1 MDSIQ
6 EVEPSSIVNDV
17 SDINNKSFNMHSE
30 LKKLTHL
37 ERVQLYNKVR
47 IEEEQEQEKER
58 NELEKKEQEK
68 QMSNCNGNGNSNGNC
83 NMSNCRQIN
92 AQYQS
97 VFSELRGLRIQIQQL
112 QNEMQ
117 YLNNNNNIQNI
128 QNKSQLQRNN
138 FEEYENDDTCSIFS
152 LICDWMPI
160 WIFVSFILFTLTSKP
175 KLCSISGTGIGSC
188 PIAGLGEMFTKL

>member
-6 EVEPSSIVNDV
+6 EVEPSSIANDVTDV

-30 LKKLTHL
+30 LKKLSQL
-37 ERVQLYNKVR
+37 ERVQLYNKIR

-68 QMSNCNGNGNSNGNC
+68 QMSNCNGNGN
-83 NMSNCRQIN
+83 CRQMN
-92 AQYQS
+92 AQYQT

-160 WIFVSFILFTLTSKP
+160 WIFVSFILFALTSKP

>member
-6 EVEPSSIVNDV
+6 EVEPSSNVNEVND
-17 SDINNKSFNMHSE
+17 KSFNIHSE

-37 ERVQLYNKVR
+37 ERVQLYNKIR

-68 QMSNCNGNGNSNGNC
+68 QTSNCNGNSNGNC
-83 NMSNCRQIN
+83 NMTNCRQMN

-117 YLNNNNNIQNI
+117 YLNNNNIHNI

-138 FEEYENDDTCSIFS
+138 IEEYENDDTCSIFS

-175 KLCSISGTGIGSC
+175 KLCSISGSGVGSC

>member
-1 MDSIQ
+1 
-6 EVEPSSIVNDV
+6 
-17 SDINNKSFNMHSE
+17 
-30 LKKLTHL
+30 
-37 ERVQLYNKVR
+37 
-47 IEEEQEQEKER
+47 
-58 NELEKKEQEK
+58 
-68 QMSNCNGNGNSNGNC
+68 
-83 NMSNCRQIN
+83 MSNCRQMN

-117 YLNNNNNIQNI
+117 YLNNNK
-128 QNKSQLQRNN
+128 NKSQLQRNN
-138 FEEYENDDTCSIFS
+138 IEEYENDETCSIFS

>member
-6 EVEPSSIVNDV
+6 EVDPSSNVNEV
-17 SDINNKSFNMHSE
+17 SDKSFNIHSE

-68 QMSNCNGNGNSNGNC
+68 QKSNCNGNC
-83 NMSNCRQIN
+83 NMSNCRQMN

-117 YLNNNNNIQNI
+117 YLNNNK
-128 QNKSQLQRNN
+128 NKSQLQRNN
-138 FEEYENDDTCSIFS
+138 IEEYENDDTCSIFS

-160 WIFVSFILFTLTSKP
+160 WIFVSFILFALTSKP
-175 KLCSISGTGIGSC
+175 KLCSISGTGISSC

>member
-6 EVEPSSIVNDV
+6 EIEPSSNVNEV
-17 SDINNKSFNMHSE
+17 SDINNKSFNIHYE

-68 QMSNCNGNGNSNGNC
+68 QTSNCNGNSNGNC
-83 NMSNCRQIN
+83 NMSNCRQMN
-92 AQYQS
+92 AQYQT

-117 YLNNNNNIQNI
+117 YLNNNNNNIQNI

-138 FEEYENDDTCSIFS
+138 IEEYENDETCSIFS

-160 WIFVSFILFTLTSKP
+160 WIFVSFILFALTSKP
-175 KLCSISGTGIGSC
+175 KLCSISGTGISSC

>member
-6 EVEPSSIVNDV
+6 EIEPSSIVNDV
-17 SDINNKSFNMHSE
+17 SDKSFNIHSE
-30 LKKLTHL
+30 LKKLSQL
-37 ERVQLYNKVR
+37 ERVQLYNKIR

-68 QMSNCNGNGNSNGNC
+68 QISNSNGNC
-83 NMSNCRQIN
+83 IMSNCRKMN
-92 AQYQS
+92 SQYQT

-117 YLNNNNNIQNI
+117 YLNNNK
-128 QNKSQLQRNN
+128 NKSQLQKNN

>member
-6 EVEPSSIVNDV
+6 EVEPSSIANDVTDV

-30 LKKLTHL
+30 LKKLSQL
-37 ERVQLYNKVR
+37 ERVQLYNKIR

-68 QMSNCNGNGNSNGNC
+68 QMSNCNGNGN
-83 NMSNCRQIN
+83 CRQMN
-92 AQYQS
+92 SQYQT

-160 WIFVSFILFTLTSKP
+160 WIFVSFILFALTSKP